1 MWLTLAAI
9 VPAQPPA
16 CPDAPAA
23 TSTPVLL
30 PSSSVPTRAA
40 RTRGRVPSPES
51 GLLTVRQTADRLG
64 VAPSTFYKRLKDG
77 SFQRAGLKEAKRVT
91 GKRLFIAAS
100 VNVALGLAG
109 PRWEHRS

>member
-1 MWLTLAAI
+1 MRLSFAST
-9 VPAQPPA
+9 VPAQPSA

-30 PSSSVPTRAA
+30 PPSPVSTRAA

-64 VAPSTFYKRLKDG
+64 VASSTFYARLADG
-77 SFQRAGLKEAKRVT
+77 SYQRAGLKEAKRVT